1 MKTLQELYKEIIN
14 SDELKKAFTEAAK
27 AGEALEFI
35 KAHGCETTEEE
46 LKAFLSKQS
55 GELSD
60 DELDNAA
67 GGTCNSSTFGE
78 MAASISGWGVG
89 CVIAV
94 VASAA
99 LGHVGQ
105 ETPEEGRL
113 CTTDKDF

>member
-14 SDELKKAFTEAAK
+14 SDELKIAFTEAAK
-27 AGEALEFI
+27 AGKALEFI
-35 KAHGCETTEEE
+35 KAQGCETTEEE

-67 GGTCNSSTFGE
+67 GGTCNNETTGE
-78 MAASISGWGVG
+78 TLISIFVFPGVSCAIMAAT
-89 CVIAV
+89 
-94 VASAA
+94 SAA
-99 LGHVGQ
+99 AGHVGQ

-113 CTTDKDF
+113 CH